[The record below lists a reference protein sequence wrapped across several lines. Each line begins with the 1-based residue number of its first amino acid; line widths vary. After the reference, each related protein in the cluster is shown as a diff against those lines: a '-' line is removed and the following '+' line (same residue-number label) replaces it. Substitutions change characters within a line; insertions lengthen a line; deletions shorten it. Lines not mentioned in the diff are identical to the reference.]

1 MDGLH
6 RPRGSSG
13 PPVTTPHRIVAAR
26 PSVPA
31 GAASL
36 DLVIGRDNAREA
48 VRLKPRLSPT
58 DIDGVPPWPEIAR
71 KLVHIRVGARRDLIA
86 PLLELGSDSIVIG
99 CPRNEEESYVPEL
112 SQPVE
117 VGLITDE
124 GVVWYRGAVSELEPR
139 GERSLR
145 VRVGEDRARP
155 EQRANPRAPYSLS
168 VDVTVP
174 GTLEPVPGRLV
185 DVSEGG
191 VRLTAPLDVRVGDI
205 VGVTV
210 HMPGGQPFQA
220 TARVVHVHSA
230 LSGFQ
235 FELALASDRER
246 LVRHAFERL
255 AFVGGGRLQAPTE
268 ASRSNSAG

>member
-1 MDGLH
+1 LCCVYG
-6 RPRGSSG
+6 RPADVTAGASTQSRA
-13 PPVTTPHRIVAAR
+13 VTTP
-26 PSVPA
+26 
-31 GAASL
+31 
-36 DLVIGRDNAREA
+36 REP

-58 DIDGVPPWPEIAR
+58 DIDCVPPWPEIAR
-71 KLVHIRVGARRDLIA
+71 KLVHVRIGARRDLIA
-86 PLLELGSDSIVIG
+86 PLLELGADSIVIG
-99 CPRNEEESYVPEL
+99 CPRNEDEAHVPEL
-112 SQPVE
+112 SQPIE
-117 VGLITDE
+117 IGLITDE
-124 GVVWYRGAVSELEPR
+124 GVIWYRGAVSELEPQ

-145 VRVGEDRARP
+145 VRIGEDRAGAD
-155 EQRANPRAPYSLS
+155 QRANPRAPYSLS
-168 VDVTVP
+168 IDVTAP
-174 GTLEPVPGRLV
+174 GTIEPVPGRLV

-191 VRLTAPLDVRVGDI
+191 LRLTAPLEFRVGDI

-220 TARVVHVHSA
+220 TARVVHVHAA

-268 ASRSNSAG
+268 ASRSNMGG